1 MSKISLLF
9 IVFVVIALSACK
21 RNVASNNESD
31 NNHESD
37 SIAEV
42 MSIDSTERE
51 RIFAAKGDTI
61 FGKMLYG
68 MNKNEAIKA
77 AKDFVA
83 SLSKGQGVGFFF
95 DTFSFLPIEFFYEI
109 ESMSASDLKYFTSN
123 NRLYKNKL
131 YSVGWESFVNSGK
144 SGSEIAERIDHLVN
158 LFEIKYGKCNENNYN
173 LFSNFGHYVGT
184 NRIYVQGS
192 VAEWRTNERAITF
205 YIKELFGSDR
215 RSESSTEPYQY
226 KLSIQFVDR
235 VVEREAEQYIDEVLN
250 AHNKAKRSQEIEDS
264 TKMMNA
270 L

>member
-1 MSKISLLF
+1 MKKSCLLF
-9 IVFVVIALSACK
+9 IVFVVVALSGCK
-21 RNVASNNESD
+21 RNVASNNESS

-37 SIAEV
+37 SIAEIASRD
-42 MSIDSTERE
+42 SIERE
-51 RIFAAKGDTI
+51 RILAAKGDTI

-68 MNKNEAIKA
+68 MNKSEAIKEA
-77 AKDFVA
+77 REFVT
-83 SLSKGQGVGFFF
+83 SLSKGQGTGFYF

-109 ESMSASDLKYFTSN
+109 ENMSASDLKYFTSH
-123 NRLYKNKL
+123 NRLYKNQL
-131 YSVGWESFVNSGK
+131 YSVGWESFVNYGK
-144 SGSEIAERIDHLVN
+144 SGSEIAERIDHLVK
-158 LFEIKYGKCNENNYN
+158 LFEIKYGKCSENNYN
-173 LFSNFGHYVGT
+173 LCNNFGQYVGT

-235 VVEREAEQYIDEVLN
+235 VVEKEAEQYIDEVLD